1 MGGTADF
8 VLHPNAITNGYDDGF
23 VISADGET
31 GDANWMIAYPLS
43 NRDSQTVGVDVD
55 GDGNIYGAGYSCNS
69 IDGSRT
75 DEDATVVCNGFVA
88 KFAAEDGAIL
98 WEKQFSELGA
108 SMWIVYDKDDES
120 LYVTGTTSYFG
131 TSSDKETDTK
141 DHRHC
146 KHEICGVTMRLSAA
160 DGTVEWVRT
169 TKGSP
174 RWNIFDNTGDIELAE
189 STDGPYVY
197 VAMDDIAEDGDISML
212 DEGSPYAACRNN
224 NDGRLTPEYQITMT
238 KAMTASDCP
247 ENSTFIPRTDEAN
260 ALPASF
266 ANTGAKC
273 GLGHESADG
282 CVMKYH
288 KYTGLP
294 VWGTDVSPVTGL
306 VPSADGKSVM
316 IAGYYWKSN
325 FDDVALPSYNGVEGS
340 YNAKLDA
347 STGKG
352 IFVQHSGGV
361 GKTRVYDIVGDAA
374 GDLFMVGYTQS
385 SVVHW
390 GGSLKTKIIE
400 EGFNQDDDVGTAFQY
415 GKQSTQTG
423 EYQFFAVKLGA
434 EPSKAEP
441 PSCIE
446 TCDLENGAASPII
459 KNGSCFIDNV
469 CYPAGETAEIFGR
482 TCLVCD
488 PSQSQTEWS
497 YSSDVGV
504 NSCFIDNVCYDKGD
518 AYSYR
523 KSRSEIIESECQV
536 CEPSMNHA
544 AWSVKPGFQ
553 LASGIDIE
561 PPSDCLAV
569 GSSSSSSN
577 LRPTARPVAR
587 PTASGNGSVS
597 ISTPKDNSN
606 ILMTAAD
613 SPSLSNGAWIGIGI
627 GLAVVVVLVGLV
639 VARSCARK
647 GTGIEK
653 DTMKE
658 AETDGEGSE
667 YPGDMDPEVIVDIH

>member
-1 MGGTADF
+1 MG
-8 VLHPNAITNGYDDGF
+8 
-23 VISADGET
+23 
-31 GDANWMIAYPLS
+31 
-43 NRDSQTVGVDVD
+43 DVD
-55 GDGNIYGAGYSCNS
+55 
-69 IDGSRT
+69 
-75 DEDATVVCNGFVA
+75 ETVVCNGFVA

-98 WEKQFSELGA
+98 WEKEFSDLGA
-108 SMWIVYDKDDES
+108 AMWIVYDKSDES

-197 VAMDDIAEDGDISML
+197 VAMDDIAEDGDFSML

-238 KAMTASDCP
+238 KTMTAGDCP
-247 ENSTFIPRTDEAN
+247 ENSTFVPRTDETN

-273 GLGHESADG
+273 GLGHESSDG

-288 KYTGLP
+288 KHTGLP

-352 IFVQHSGGV
+352 EFVQHSGGV
-361 GKTRVYDIVGDAA
+361 GKTRVYDLVGDAT
-374 GDLFMVGYTQS
+374 GDLYMVGYTQA

-390 GGSLKTKIIE
+390 TGSLKTKIIE
-400 EGFNQDDDVGTAFQY
+400 EGVDQDDDVGTAFQF
-415 GKQSTQTG
+415 GKQSTQLG

-434 EPSKAEP
+434 EASKTDA
-441 PSCIE
+441 PSCLE
-446 TCDLENGAASPII
+446 TCGGANPTIQS
-459 KNGSCFIDNV
+459 NSCFIDGV

-482 TCLVCD
+482 NCLVCD
-488 PSQSQTEWS
+488 PSRSQTEWS
-497 YSSDVGV
+497 YGEDVGV
-504 NSCFIDNVCYDKGD
+504 HSCFIDNVCYGEGEM
-518 AYSYR
+518 YSYR

-536 CEPSMNHA
+536 CEPSANYA

-553 LASGIDIE
+553 LASGLDIE

-569 GSSSSSSN
+569 ASGSSNN
-577 LRPTARPVAR
+577 LRPSAAPVSAPLVAITTPVSTPNTRPVVATTTDEGFAIITR
-587 PTASGNGSVS
+587 TNKSG
-597 ISTPKDNSN
+597 
-606 ILMTAAD
+606 LR
-613 SPSLSNGAWIGIGI
+613 NGAKIGIGI
-627 GLAVVVVLVGLV
+627 SVTLVLILAALVT
-639 VARSCARK
+639 ARYWARK

-653 DTMKE
+653 DTKSDEGNQDPQEQDLE
-658 AETDGEGSE
+658 A
-667 YPGDMDPEVIVDIH
+667 VFVN